1 MMWSNFS
8 VRFMEGLMSEGVS
21 LMLLGMGTVFIFLS
35 VLVFAVTLM
44 SKLIMAS
51 SKSVTV
57 LEQTGVP
64 KNHFAAIFAAID
76 LYESD
81 R

>member
-1 MMWSNFS
+1 
-8 VRFMEGLMSEGVS
+8 MSEGVS
-21 LMLLGMGTVFIFLS
+21 LMLLGMGTVFVFLS

-44 SKLIMAS
+44 SKLIMAW

-57 LEQTGVP
+57 PEPISGP
-64 KNHFAAIFAAID
+64 KNHVAAIVAAID
-76 LYESD
+76 LYEKD

>member
-1 MMWSNFS
+1 MEVLIS
-8 VRFMEGLMSEGVS
+8 EGLS

-44 SKLIMAS
+44 SKLIMAL

-57 LEQTGVP
+57 LEQTGAP
-64 KNHFAAIFAAID
+64 KNHVAAIVAAID

>member
-1 MMWSNFS
+1 
-8 VRFMEGLMSEGVS
+8 MSEGVS
-21 LMLLGMGTVFIFLS
+21 LMLLGMGTVFVFLS

-44 SKLIMAS
+44 SKLIMAW

-57 LEQTGVP
+57 PEQIGVP
-64 KNHFAAIFAAID
+64 KNHIAAIVAAIE
-76 LYESD
+76 LHEKD